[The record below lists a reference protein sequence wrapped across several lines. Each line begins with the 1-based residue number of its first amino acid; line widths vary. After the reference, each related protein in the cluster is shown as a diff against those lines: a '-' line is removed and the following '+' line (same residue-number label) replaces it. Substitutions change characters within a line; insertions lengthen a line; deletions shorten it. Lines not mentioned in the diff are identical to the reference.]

1 MRCPGEGCQESA
13 VAHITEVV
21 AGAPSELHL
30 CQRHTDEY
38 LAQDGRLQD
47 QLREACAAR
56 GGG

>member
-1 MRCPGEGCQESA
+1 MRCQGEGCQESA
-13 VAHITEVV
+13 VAHITEVADGV
-21 AGAPSELHL
+21 PTELHL

-38 LAQDGRLQD
+38 LALDRRLQD